1 MNALKRH
8 LAIILSVFII
18 FAMCPAA
25 LYASTIDPADAAA
38 PEITAQEQSTAP
50 DENIVDETE
59 SRAEELI
66 DEAAYVPA
74 DEAVDETDDVAAPA
88 IEETVAE
95 TAPDTDEYTKEP
107 APETEEQDI
116 TPAIDALPESEELVG
131 APVSVG
137 TNVTATFN
145 SSTGEVVLTSNNGTL
160 SRDWINK
167 GGFDRYKIKSIKVA
181 SGTVYFPANSSSLF
195 WECNNLKT
203 LDMVHFN
210 SSKITSANFMFYQC
224 MSLES
229 LYLDDFQ
236 TSKCTEMVCMFEG
249 CQSLKSL
256 NLYSFN
262 TSKVESMLNMFSGC
276 SSLKVLDLST
286 FDTTNVY
293 SMQSMFAGCT
303 GLTHLNLSN
312 FKTPDLQEIQ
322 DMFYMCTNLV
332 SVDMSGFDLSK
343 VKKADEFGNTYTLF
357 RKCPNLKLLKTPK
370 KNTIARDMPVTLYDQ
385 AGKSYSTLPVTSKSL
400 LLARPKQLAK
410 GTIIVGDGV
419 TASMDSSGAV
429 SFYSDNGTLWN
440 NWRNNYPDLVYA
452 TSLKVAYGTMY
463 LPADSSS
470 LFNESIQLASVDFTN
485 VNTSKVTSMY
495 GMFSLCYQLKALD
508 LSKFNTSKVTNMHGM
523 FYGCQNLKALDLS
536 MFDTSKVTS
545 IDFMFGNCFELKIL
559 DLSSF
564 NLSKDTAS
572 SQAFFGTKLYL
583 LKAPKYDKLS
593 TPLPGPLYDSAG
605 KKYTA
610 VPNLSKSIVLAKS
623 KQLAKDCET
632 YGKLFTDVLN
642 PSHPYYK
649 AIYWAAQKGIT
660 KGYSDG
666 SFGIDLPCTRGH
678 AVMFLWR
685 MAGCPEPKPVSK
697 SPFSDVPMT
706 HTFFKAVLWAQQ
718 KGITKGYTSG
728 PNKGKFGINDTCT
741 RGQIMMFIWRYK
753 GQPKPKPVSKSPFSD
768 VPMNHPFYQAILW
781 GSQKGVTNG
790 YTDGPNKGKFGVN
803 DNCTRGQ
810 IVTFLY
816 RIR

>member
-1 MNALKRH
+1 M
-8 LAIILSVFII
+8 I
-18 FAMCPAA
+18 FTMCPTT
-25 LYASTIDPADAAA
+25 LYASSKGTDSTAA
-38 PEITAQEQSTAP
+38 PEITAPEP
-50 DENIVDETE
+50 DDAQDEVIVDETE
-59 SRAEELI
+59 SITEELI
-66 DEAAYVPA
+66 DEATYVAANDPA
-74 DEAVDETDDVAAPA
+74 DETADEAAPV
-88 IEETVAE
+88 IEEELPE
-95 TAPDTDEYTKEP
+95 TTETPDTDEYTEESAP
-107 APETEEQDI
+107 ATEAQDI
-116 TPAIDALPESEELVG
+116 TPKTDTLPESEELVG
-131 APVSVG
+131 APVTVG
-137 TNVTATFN
+137 TNVKATFN

-181 SGTVYFPANSSSLF
+181 SGTVYFPADSSSLF

-210 SSKITSANFMFYQC
+210 SSKITSANFMFYRC

-229 LYLDDFQ
+229 LYLDDFI
-236 TSKCTEMVCMFEG
+236 TSKCTAMVCMFEG

-256 NLYSFN
+256 NLYSFD

-343 VKKADEFGNTYTLF
+343 VKKADEFGNAYTPF
-357 RKCPNLKLLKTPK
+357 RKCTNLKLLKTPK
-370 KNTIARDMPVTLYDQ
+370 KNTIARDLPVTLYDQ
-385 AGKSYSTLPVTSKSL
+385 AGKSYTKLPVTSKSL

-410 GTIIVGDGV
+410 GTMIVGDGV
-419 TASMDSSGAV
+419 TASIDSSGAV

-440 NWRNNYPDLVYA
+440 EWRSYPVLQDT
-452 TSLKVAYGTMY
+452 TSFKVAYGTVY
-463 LPADSSS
+463 LPADSYNIFRNLQKLVS
-470 LFNESIQLASVDFTN
+470 ADFTHF
-485 VNTSKVTSMY
+485 NTSRVTNMGSMFANDI
-495 GMFSLCYQLKALD
+495 MLQSLD
-508 LSKFNTSKVTNMHGM
+508 LRAFNTSKVNEIGAM
-523 FYGCQNLKALDLS
+523 FYR
-536 MFDTSKVTS
+536 
-545 IDFMFGNCFELKIL
+545 CFNLKIL

-564 NLSKDTAS
+564 DLSKIQSTSEYPPTFLTYNSCGLYVLKTPKNDKVS
-572 SQAFFGTKLYL
+572 SPISTLY
-583 LKAPKYDKLS
+583 S
-593 TPLPGPLYDSAG
+593 SAG
-605 KKYTA
+605 KAYSTI
-610 VPNLSKSIVLAKS
+610 PNLSKSIVLAAS

-790 YTDGPNKGKFGVN
+790 YTTGPNKGKFGVN